1 MLIGI
6 TDWKNTFLYE
16 HCILLKRFLGTFL
29 SRNYNYNYNY
39 TWASAHERHV
49 VAESVIL
56 TIPISVC
63 SNSHKYQMSS
73 SVKSHRFV

>member
-29 SRNYNYNYNY
+29 SRNYKVYN